1 MNCKK
6 VRNPPIPFK
15 TNGNL
20 NEGTTQFVTPPLI
33 HMKTNAHA
41 ENAITKAT
49 IAETRAPVRKLLTN
63 VPLLTDILRPI
74 TGHKHSEQLNQITP
88 IILSLIHI

>member
-1 MNCKK
+1 M
-6 VRNPPIPFK
+6 PFK
-15 TNGNL
+15 TTEKI
-20 NEGTTQFVTPPLI
+20 NEDKTQFVTPPLI

-88 IILSLIHI
+88 MISGEPG

>member
-1 MNCKK
+1 MHCKK
-6 VRNPPIPFK
+6 VRNPLMPFK
-15 TNGNL
+15 ITGKI

-33 HMKTNAHA
+33 HMKTNVHA

-88 IILSLIHI
+88 IISGEPG